1 MNKEMGAP
9 SDHVRKVIRRFDR
22 PEVYI
27 RFLVGCCLLHGA
39 GGLGRVRRVWLQPEF
54 PSKCSIK
61 RIERLDDENQVLSSQ
76 ILGGEHRLR
85 NDWIDWIAGLA
96 GNYCNSYTVDVPEG
110 CTEHQTNALIRTH
123 LISMERIS
131 KFQQRSP
138 SQIAAFTS
146 DSMN

>member
-1 MNKEMGAP
+1 MYFRKHVAIFYLAILTSEEEARIKKFHVQDKVSCQARGFMYKEMGAP

-54 PSKCSIK
+54 PSKCSIEK
-61 RIERLDDENQVLSSQ
+61 IERLDDENQVLSSQ

-85 NDWIDWIAGLA
+85 KYTPLRRVTSDWIAG
-96 GNYCNSYTVDVPEG
+96 N
-110 CTEHQTNALIRTH
+110 
-123 LISMERIS
+123 
-131 KFQQRSP
+131 
-138 SQIAAFTS
+138 
-146 DSMN
+146 